1 MMLADIIDAYL
12 TRQRSLGMRFDSA
25 GQLLH
30 RFGRAMG
37 ERPIQEVTPG
47 AILDFLKGNGALT
60 ATWILRHRVLT
71 GLYLFA
77 IGRGYVDNSPL
88 PTTLPK
94 LPPQQTPYVYST
106 EELRC
111 LLDAT
116 AILRKGHSRQ
126 VAAMYRTLL
135 LLLYGTGMRIG
146 EALRLTL
153 QDVDHAESIITVR
166 CTKFF
171 KTRLV
176 PIGPKLADELATH
189 LERRGLLSMPLGK
202 AAPLFAS
209 RGVRGWSYP
218 RVIAMFQHVR
228 RAAGIGCPVG
238 EPRPPRLHDLRHTAA
253 VHRVVAWY
261 RTGQDVQR
269 LLPQLATYLG
279 HLDIRSTQ
287 RYLRMTPELLQAAS
301 QRFAQYAIGGD
312 HEG

>member
-1 MMLADIIDAYL
+1 MRLLDVVDAYL
-12 TRQRSLGMRFDSA
+12 TRQRSLGMRFDAA
-25 GQLLH
+25 GQLLY
-30 RFGRAMG
+30 RFSRTIGD
-37 ERPIQEVTPG
+37 RPIQEVTPE
-47 AILDFLKGNGALT
+47 ATLDFLNGRGALT
-60 ATWILRHRVLT
+60 ATWALKYRVLT
-71 GLYLFA
+71 GLYRFA
-77 IGRGYVDNSPL
+77 ISRGYVENSPL
-88 PTTLPK
+88 PTSLPK

-106 EELRC
+106 DQICR
-111 LLDAT
+111 LLEAT
-116 AILRKGHSRQ
+116 AFLRTGHSRQ
-126 VAAMYRTLL
+126 VPAMYRTLL

-153 QDVDHAESIITVR
+153 QDVDLSERVITVR

-176 PIGPKLADELATH
+176 PIGPKLTDELAAH
-189 LERRGLLSMPLGK
+189 LERRGLMPMPLGK

-209 RGVRGWSYP
+209 RGIRGWSYP
-218 RVIAMFQHVR
+218 RVITMFQHVR
-228 RAAGIGCPVG
+228 RVAGIECPVD

-253 VHRVVAWY
+253 VHRVIAWY
-261 RTGQDVQR
+261 RADQDVQR

-287 RYLRMTPELLQAAS
+287 HYLRMTPELLQEAS